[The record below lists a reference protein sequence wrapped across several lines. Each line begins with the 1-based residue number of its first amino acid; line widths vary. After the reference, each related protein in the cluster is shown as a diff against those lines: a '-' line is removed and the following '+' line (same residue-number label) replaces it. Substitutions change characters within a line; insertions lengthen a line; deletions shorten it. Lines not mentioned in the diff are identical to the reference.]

1 MIDYER
7 LNQILTQYK
16 ANFSSWWDLRENGQ
30 VPLFKWKAVSHF
42 QKNWDINAENFGRMF
57 EEATRKSFY
66 LLTFPDRGKDIILK
80 LSQNDDSATRELFR
94 ELYDETVA
102 LPLRVKT
109 FMNSAKEM
117 WRRHPDGEGSCRQ
130 TIRIISTYLWLHDP
144 DKYYIYQYDIV
155 SNSALY
161 LRFNRPILRNGSA
174 ESMLT
179 GYELYNEI
187 RKAVK
192 EDDSVAELIRPHLS
206 FDCYGDPELVTAT
219 IDVMY
224 YYAYHRND
232 FPDNPMVHPDVARPF
247 SFDLTP
253 GSERPE
259 DSDPLLFPDD
269 TANDNGGDN
278 DEPVSVI
285 HEAYSKQVFLR
296 DVFMDEE
303 QYDDLNDM
311 LLTKKS
317 VILQG
322 APGVGKTYAAKKL
335 AYSILGKKDDS
346 RIEFVQFHQNCS
358 YEDFVMGYRP
368 EGKEFKLKTGV
379 FFNFCRKAA
388 DDPSSKYVFII
399 DEINRGNMSRIF
411 GELLMLIEN
420 DKRGEEWS
428 VALAY
433 GDDSGESDGQ
443 EDAVSVIPRR
453 FFVPENVYII
463 GMMNTADRSLA
474 MIDYALRRRFS
485 FFEMKPAFDTE
496 GFKEYQKTI
505 GNTEFD
511 KLINVIKELNIIIEK
526 DPVLG
531 SGFQIGHSYFC
542 NKRPDEVSEDWMK
555 RIVKY
560 EIVPLLQEYWFDEP
574 AGEQDRKRKWE
585 IWKEKLLQAISLS
598 PQQDTPPIRPE
609 TQSGGNAGNT
619 AEQ

>member
-1 MIDYER
+1 MIDRER

-16 ANFSSWWDLRENGQ
+16 ANFPIWWGLRENGQ

-42 QKNWDINAENFGRMF
+42 QNNWDIDAENFGRMF
-57 EEATRKSFY
+57 EEATRKTFY

-94 ELYDETVA
+94 NLFDETVA

-155 SNSALY
+155 SNSALF

-187 RKAVK
+187 REAVK
-192 EDDSVAELIRPHLS
+192 EDGSVAELIRPHLS

-224 YYAYHRND
+224 YYYYHRNE
-232 FPDNPMVHPDVARPF
+232 FPENPMVHSDIAGPF
-247 SFDLTP
+247 SFNLTP
-253 GSERPE
+253 GSERTE
-259 DSDPLLFPDD
+259 DSDPLLFSED
-269 TANDNGGDN
+269 TANDNGGEN
-278 DEPVSVI
+278 DELVSVI
-285 HEAYSKQVFLR
+285 HEAYSKRDFLHE
-296 DVFMDEE
+296 VFMDNE
-303 QYDDLNDM
+303 QYDDLSNL
-311 LLTKKS
+311 LLTKKN

-322 APGVGKTYAAKKL
+322 PPGVGKTFAAKKL
-335 AYSILGKKDDS
+335 AYSIMGQKDDS
-346 RIEFVQFHQNCS
+346 RIKFVQFHQNCS

-368 EGKEFKLKTGV
+368 DGETFKLKTGI

-388 DDPSSKYVFII
+388 DDQDGKYFFII
-399 DEINRGNMSRIF
+399 DEINRGNMSKIF

-433 GDDSGESDGQ
+433 GNDSGENNGQ
-443 EDAVSVIPRR
+443 EEAASVIPRR

-485 FFEMKPAFDTE
+485 FFEMKPAFDSD
-496 GFKEYQKTI
+496 GFQKKKNSFNNTAFDNLIGTI
-505 GNTEFD
+505 R
-511 KLINVIKELNIIIEK
+511 ELNRQIEK
-526 DPVLG
+526 ELG

-542 NKRPDEVSEDWMK
+542 EKPEDISLEKWMEQ
-555 RIVKY
+555 IVKY
-560 EIVPLLQEYWFDEP
+560 DIIPLLEEYWFDEP
-574 AGEQDRKRKWE
+574 EKTAE
-585 IWKEKLLQAISLS
+585 WKGKLLDVIKPVSG
-598 PQQDTPPIRPE
+598 E
-609 TQSGGNAGNT
+609 TQTAPSQDAPSGDNT
-619 AEQ
+619 VQNPGQ

>member
-1 MIDYER
+1 MIDRER

-16 ANFSSWWDLRENGQ
+16 ANFPIWWGLRENGQ

-42 QKNWDINAENFGRMF
+42 QNNWDIDAENFGRMF
-57 EEATRKSFY
+57 EEATRKTFY

-94 ELYDETVA
+94 NLFDETVA

-155 SNSALY
+155 SNSALF

-187 RKAVK
+187 REAVK
-192 EDDSVAELIRPHLS
+192 EDGSVAELIRPHLS

-224 YYAYHRND
+224 YYYYHRNE
-232 FPDNPMVHPDVARPF
+232 FPENPMVHSDIAGPF
-247 SFDLTP
+247 SFNLTP
-253 GSERPE
+253 GSERTE
-259 DSDPLLFPDD
+259 DSDPLLFSED
-269 TANDNGGDN
+269 TANDNGGEN
-278 DEPVSVI
+278 DELVSVI
-285 HEAYSKQVFLR
+285 HEAYSKRDFLHE
-296 DVFMDEE
+296 VFMDNE
-303 QYDDLNDM
+303 QYDDLSNL
-311 LLTKKS
+311 LLTKKN

-322 APGVGKTYAAKKL
+322 PPGVGKTFAAKKL
-335 AYSILGKKDDS
+335 AYSIMGQKDDS
-346 RIEFVQFHQNCS
+346 RIKFVQFHQNCS

-368 EGKEFKLKTGV
+368 DGETFKLKTGI

-388 DDPSSKYVFII
+388 DDQDGKYFFII
-399 DEINRGNMSRIF
+399 DEINRGNMSKIF
-411 GELLMLIEN
+411 GELLMLTEN

-433 GDDSGESDGQ
+433 GNDSGENNGQ
-443 EDAVSVIPRR
+443 EEAASVIPRR

-485 FFEMKPAFDTE
+485 FFEMKPAFDSD
-496 GFKEYQKTI
+496 GFQKKKNSFNNTAFDNLIGTI
-505 GNTEFD
+505 R
-511 KLINVIKELNIIIEK
+511 ELNRQIEK
-526 DPVLG
+526 ELG

-542 NKRPDEVSEDWMK
+542 EKPEDISLEKWMEQ
-555 RIVKY
+555 IVKY
-560 EIVPLLQEYWFDEP
+560 DIIPLLEEYWFDEP
-574 AGEQDRKRKWE
+574 EKTAE
-585 IWKEKLLQAISLS
+585 WKGKLLDVIKPVSG
-598 PQQDTPPIRPE
+598 E
-609 TQSGGNAGNT
+609 TQTAPSQDAPSGDNT
-619 AEQ
+619 VQNPGQ